1 LIEAGFRLPP
11 GLLAAL
17 LICSPAVAAD
27 RAPVRLPDTVAV
39 IMDFEQPLSEVSL
52 ESMEREL
59 EGIMSSCRVHLAFRI
74 LDPSASQEAFPSL
87 VVARFRGNCR
97 GSEPKWY
104 GKTHTLGLTH
114 VSNGQ
119 ILPFSEVDCDKIRS
133 IVGPELDRHNRLHTE
148 QLFGRA
154 LGRVLAHELY
164 HILAKTTEHAG
175 KGIAKPTLSV
185 HELLSGEMTFER
197 ADSDKIRRGVS
208 GDEQISAKRAAAL
221 R

>member
-1 LIEAGFRLPP
+1 LIEASFRLPS

-17 LICSPAVAAD
+17 LICSPAAAAD
-27 RAPVRLPDTVAV
+27 RGTLQTRDTVAV
-39 IMDFEQPLSEVSL
+39 IMDFEQPFSNVSL
-52 ESMEREL
+52 TSMEHEL
-59 EGIMSSCRVHLAFRI
+59 EGIMNSCSVRLAFRI

-97 GSEPKWY
+97 WGEHAAP

-114 VSNGQ
+114 VSDGQ
-119 ILPFSEVDCDKIRS
+119 ILPFSEVDCDKIRG

-164 HILAKTTEHAG
+164 HILAKTTRHAG
-175 KGIAKPTLSV
+175 KGVAKSTLSV
-185 HELLSGEMTFER
+185 NELLSGELTFGRE
-197 ADSDKIRRGVS
+197 DSDRIRRGVG
-208 GDEQISAKRAAAL
+208 GDPEFSAEQSVAMR
-221 R
+221 

>member
-1 LIEAGFRLPP
+1 LIEASFRLRS

-27 RAPVRLPDTVAV
+27 REPVRTRDIVAV
-39 IMDFEQPLSEVSL
+39 VMDFEQTFSDVSL
-52 ESMEREL
+52 TSMEHEL
-59 EGIMSSCRVHLAFRI
+59 EGIMNSCNLQMAFRI

-87 VVARFRGNCR
+87 VVARFRGDCR
-97 GSEPKWY
+97 GGEHTWH

-114 VSNGQ
+114 VSDGQ

-133 IVGPELDRHNRLHTE
+133 MVGPELERHNRLHTE

-164 HILAKTTEHAG
+164 HILAKTTQHAG
-175 KGIAKPTLSV
+175 KGVAKSTLSV
-185 HELLSGEMTFER
+185 SELLSGKLRFER
-197 ADSDKIRRGVS
+197 GDSDRIRRGVG
-208 GDEQISAKRAAAL
+208 GDAEFSAEQSAAMR
-221 R
+221 